1 MFRVFKFILSNAT
14 VTGYPLQNVLREEI
28 KEKFKYE
35 VDRTSPSNKLRDFMD
50 WSSCIID
57 DIKYQRKIH
66 ANPVARFFVQSWWW
80 LNPAVLLV
88 TAALCI
94 IVLVSWKAPDN
105 DTDPVPDMSSYQGA
119 KEMIWILGGVHN
131 LLSLFI
137 FISYILSNHPTFPR
151 FKDLTIFFTQWLPSR
166 EDDDD
171 DEEVEDSPA
180 AHLEVKFFSVTT
192 FYYITFE
199 QELNGV
205 SYPKTL
211 LIAIFDLIFFILIT
225 TIGLNIIF
233 GIIVDTFSELR
244 DSKWQIDNDMK
255 TTCFIC
261 SRESYDFERQAGGFE
276 KHVKQEHNQWAYLF
290 FFIHLDETR
299 PNDYSAL
306 ELYVH
311 KLLKKNNFDF
321 FPLNRALSLI
331 SEEDSSEVKLETLM
345 NQVEYLVTKMKEEEA
360 AKERE
365 KEKQRQLEWEAKHK
379 QKSSR
384 SSD

>member
-1 MFRVFKFILSNAT
+1 M
-14 VTGYPLQNVLREEI
+14 
-28 KEKFKYE
+28 
-35 VDRTSPSNKLRDFMD
+35 
-50 WSSCIID
+50 
-57 DIKYQRKIH
+57 
-66 ANPVARFFVQSWWW
+66 
-80 LNPAVLLV
+80 
-88 TAALCI
+88 
-94 IVLVSWKAPDN
+94 LVSAQIFL
-105 DTDPVPDMSSYQGA
+105 VCS
-119 KEMIWILGGVHN
+119 ILG
-131 LLSLFI
+131 
-137 FISYILSNHPTFPR
+137 
-151 FKDLTIFFTQWLPSR
+151 TIFYGY
-166 EDDDD
+166 
-171 DEEVEDSPA
+171 
-180 AHLEVKFFSVTT
+180 FFSFHLLHMALMNQLLKRVIQAVTRNGVSLILVAILGLAIT
-192 FYYITFE
+192 FMFSLVAFAFYREYLDAGQGRQCRTAYECFTTLIHHGIVEGMYSTFE

-331 SEEDSSEVKLETLM
+331 HEEDSSEVKLETLM
-345 NQVEYLVTKMKEEEA
+345 NQVEYLVTKMKEEV
-360 AKERE
+360 RMSMI
-365 KEKQRQLEWEAKHK
+365 LPI
-379 QKSSR
+379 SI
-384 SSD
+384 